1 MISPIYTRLLK
12 ENAWLRQQIDE
23 LSTEALLRYIPKSEQ
38 SSFDNTV
45 KQVRWHDKNQSGVIP
60 SKGDH
65 WRKIRNRRVGRNRAM
80 MRIANNERNKAFDAA
95 EQILKRHHE
104 SMAQKSIQHSIDAFL
119 QGRRTESGT

>member
-23 LSTEALLRYIPKSEQ
+23 LSTETLLRYIPKSEQ

-45 KQVRWHDKNQSGVIP
+45 AQVRWHDKNQLGVIP

-65 WRKIRNRRVGRNRAM
+65 WRKIKNRRVGRNRAM

-95 EQILKRHHE
+95 AQIIDNHKANMIQSSINSFLDRFGKR
-104 SMAQKSIQHSIDAFL
+104 S
-119 QGRRTESGT
+119 ESGT